1 MTTPTKKA
9 RQASSRSTRTK
20 DPADTADANE
30 SDLRH
35 PRDIA
40 DRVWCPLCKKHVQ
53 LLRVSNAAKLVDVRP
68 RTIYRYIDEGLV
80 YALKV
85 AGKTYRVC
93 KPCLVREY
101 PDS

>member
-1 MTTPTKKA
+1 MS
-9 RQASSRSTRTK
+9 Q
-20 DPADTADANE
+20 
-30 SDLRH
+30 
-35 PRDIA
+35 PRDL
-40 DRVWCPLCKKHVQ
+40 DEQVWCPLCNKHVRV
-53 LLRVSNAAKLVDVRP
+53 LRVSNAAKLVDVRP

-93 KPCLVREY
+93 KTCLLRQY